1 MVPRKVSKAEDSAA
15 TSTPLR
21 GTTLGG
27 PGARGASFSSRAVH
41 DAFWLAPHPRR
52 VYQLQDRDG
61 QVEAD
66 LVRANFEERGITF
79 TD

>member
-1 MVPRKVSKAEDSAA
+1 
-15 TSTPLR
+15 
-21 GTTLGG
+21 
-27 PGARGASFSSRAVH
+27 
-41 DAFWLAPHPRR
+41 